1 MAKRRLILDSG
12 ALSALADGEPRMM
25 AWLDEATENQL
36 LVGIPAPVLAETLT
50 GQPTDARIH
59 RVIPGERSILD
70 TTAGIARDAGAL
82 RHRSR
87 RRDETVDAIVVATA
101 ARYPGSTVMTSDPDD
116 LQILASNVPEARL
129 SVRSVNE
136 LPPRSGKK
144 RS

>member
-1 MAKRRLILDSG
+1 MAKTRLILDSG
-12 ALSALADGEPRMM
+12 ALSALADGEPRMR
-25 AWLDEATENQL
+25 AWAFAATKRNM
-36 LVGIPAPVLAETLT
+36 LVGIPAPVLSETLT

-59 RVIPGERSILD
+59 RVIPAGRAILD
-70 TTAGIARDAGAL
+70 TTAAIARDAGAL

-101 ARYPGSTVMTSDPDD
+101 ARYPGSTVVTSDPDD

-136 LPPRSGKK
+136 LPRRIDKK